1 MSTRMVPNFLPRL
14 KAKSSIPSSDTCP
27 TGPVGSAIMHRRMVI
42 LLVCMLNRSVTRTPA
57 SPTSSKAKD
66 LDDLIQTLRHTR
78 PRLDERGEALYE
90 DFPRTRGCITK
101 QFPHEQEQAHPLP
114 TAWQIRSLTGVAAMH
129 AGSRCA
135 TQRAARGYLG

>member
-1 MSTRMVPNFLPRL
+1 
-14 KAKSSIPSSDTCP
+14 
-27 TGPVGSAIMHRRMVI
+27 MHRRMVI

-101 QFPHEQEQAHPLP
+101 EFPHEQEQAHPLP
-114 TAWQIRSLTGVAAMH
+114 TAWQIRSLAGCSGYARGQQVCHT
-129 AGSRCA
+129 AGSKGLSGLK
-135 TQRAARGYLG
+135 QQ